1 MPDEQEVD
9 EAVEAPRLETL
20 KALRSAG
27 ITGGSLESLLQG
39 SKISRIDWRTLLAEW
54 MYDRIRDDWST
65 WPPSKKHICRGLYLP
80 SPGRPAPIKLVMFV
94 DTSGSM
100 SDESLERIFG
110 EIRTFRETFPT
121 PFVIIQA
128 DAGIQSVDEYDAY
141 EDFNFEKVKIHGRG
155 GTEFISGYNWIEEH
169 FDSEPVAIIH
179 ATDGWGKFPRF
190 CRDPVVFLIPKE
202 VEERSDL
209 RQFPEWGRKIIL

>member
-9 EAVEAPRLETL
+9 EAVEATRLETL

-202 VEERSDL
+202 V
-209 RQFPEWGRKIIL
+209 

>member
-1 MPDEQEVD
+1 
-9 EAVEAPRLETL
+9 
-20 KALRSAG
+20 
-27 ITGGSLESLLQG
+27 
-39 SKISRIDWRTLLAEW
+39 

-128 DAGIQSVDEYDAY
+128 DTGIQSVNEYDAY

-155 GTEFISGYNWIEEH
+155 GTEFISGYKWIDEH
-169 FDSEPVAIIH
+169 FDLEPVAIIH
-179 ATDGWGKFPRF
+179 ATDGWGKFPKF
-190 CRDPVVFLIPKE
+190 CWDPVVFLIPKE